1 VPGASLSNLPVSWDG
16 TVDVYVDARVWAT
29 GAAGA
34 YVGCQLWLR
43 SGGGGWLTSDL
54 VESNVF
60 AGSTRSPY
68 MKFTI
73 ARHASGLMMGGFV
86 TYKLSLYAQ
95 TGTCILQE
103 AKLWVTIR

>member
-60 AGSTRSPY
+60 AGSTR
-68 MKFTI
+68 
-73 ARHASGLMMGGFV
+73 HASGLMMGGFV